1 VSVTTD
7 QVSVAWRYRELG
19 VAAPYLRGT
28 FLCPVTLA
36 DGSDGLVCTETADD
50 SAIAALEFA
59 LDTKLPRVIK
69 PEAEFLAAI
78 DELFPPEPVAPAP
91 ETASPPDTNNLTSD
105 DDIVTVRRR
114 HLDAC

>member
-19 VAAPYLRGT
+19 VAAPFLRGT

-50 SAIAALEFA
+50 SAIAAFEFA
-59 LDTKLPRVIK
+59 LDTKLRKRSINHVLDLLAWAQGGFDIPR
-69 PEAEFLAAI
+69 
-78 DELFPPEPVAPAP
+78 
-91 ETASPPDTNNLTSD
+91 
-105 DDIVTVRRR
+105 
-114 HLDAC
+114 